1 MPFRMSGKLLTS
13 FIRVREWSQGSWE
26 SPLSQIFLA
35 VNKSSNVCGKFFCKE
50 SMLWLQKFSHCKPAY
65 FHCIAIKS
73 ILDFNLMLTVVSGF
87 VPFGSPMVSVF
98 LIYEFSICNRNIN
111 FNFYPHVFSAVF
123 FRWKQFFNCQMYF

>member
-1 MPFRMSGKLLTS
+1 M
-13 FIRVREWSQGSWE
+13 
-26 SPLSQIFLA
+26 SQIFLA

-50 SMLWLQKFSHCKPAY
+50 SMLWLQKFNHCKPAY

-98 LIYEFSICNRNIN
+98 LIYEFSICNRNIKGFSVQSSFVEN
-111 FNFYPHVFSAVF
+111 SSLIVKCIFKKMKSFRIKCYMQIVFIEYAKNYF
-123 FRWKQFFNCQMYF
+123 FECI